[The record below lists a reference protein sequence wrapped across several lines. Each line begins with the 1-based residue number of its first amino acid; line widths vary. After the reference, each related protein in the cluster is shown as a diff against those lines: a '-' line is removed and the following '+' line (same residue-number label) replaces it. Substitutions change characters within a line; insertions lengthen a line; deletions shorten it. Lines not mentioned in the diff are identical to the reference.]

1 MKFLLI
7 IQGEGRGHTTQ
18 AIAFKEIIE
27 KYGHSVELAIIG
39 HRGDRPTTMVTSNFE
54 NVVEI
59 QSPNLVYKKGQKH
72 ISLFKTL
79 KELIFNIPK
88 YVDSVK
94 KIDYYIKLHTPDV
107 VINFYE
113 SMFGVYRFV
122 HRPNLK
128 SFAVGHQFM
137 FFHPDYI
144 SMKSYPLQM
153 WGAKI
158 FTWLV
163 GYGSEK
169 IALSFYEAPQYK
181 QIHVV
186 PPVLRKQVFES
197 SEKIINGNYVLVYCI
212 NQSYI
217 HDLTLNN
224 SPCRLEIFTEIE
236 STRHISNDV
245 VVHPLNGQ
253 KFLEM
258 MAGAKMVICTAGFET
273 VAEALYLGKPV
284 LMQPVFGHMEQEF
297 NAKDAETNVGNCKKI
312 NSLKEW
318 KNISIEMDNNII
330 NRFRNWTNS
339 YEYKLLKILQL

>member
-1 MKFLLI
+1 MKFLFI
-7 IQGEGRGHTTQ
+7 IQGEGRGHSTQ
-18 AIAFKEIIE
+18 AIAFKEMVE

-39 HRGDRPTTMVTSNFE
+39 HRGDRPTTMIKSNFE
-54 NVVEI
+54 NVAEI

-72 ISLFKTL
+72 VSLFKTL
-79 KELIFNIPK
+79 KELILNIPK

-94 KIDYYIKLHTPDV
+94 KIGYYINLHKPDV

-113 SMFGVYRFV
+113 STFGVYRLLC
-122 HRPNLK
+122 RPKLK

-137 FFHPDYI
+137 FFHPNYI
-144 SMKSYPLQM
+144 SMKSYPFQM

-169 IALSFYEAPQYK
+169 IALSFYEAPK
-181 QIHVV
+181 HKKIHVI
-186 PPVLRKQVFES
+186 PPILRKQVFENCGR
-197 SEKIINGNYVLVYCI
+197 ITNGNYVLAYCI
-212 NQSYI
+212 NSSYI
-217 HDLTLNN
+217 HDLTFNN
-224 SPCRLEIFTEIE
+224 SPKRLEIFAEVE
-236 STRHISNDV
+236 SVRHISNNV
-245 VVHPLNGQ
+245 TIHPLNGE

-258 MAGAKMVICTAGFET
+258 MTDSDLVICTAGFET

-297 NAKDAETNVGNCKKI
+297 NAKDAETKVGNCKKI

-318 KNISIEMDNNII
+318 KNISVKMDNGATNK
-330 NRFRNWTNS
+330 FRNWVNG
-339 YEYKLLKILQL
+339 YEYKLLKILHL